1 MVSVFSVRDLAVL
14 LARERICIGL
24 DDPVAT
30 AERLCRAGISVSP
43 RDVPLLAED
52 LDLFASQG
60 VEVDCVLVEGDC
72 ETEVITLWRRDD
84 LYIAVRKRVYSSSGE
99 AVVVEVCA
107 CASLEEAEG
116 IVEEMVCRAVSRC

>member
-1 MVSVFSVRDLAVL
+1 MVSVFTVRDLAVL

-84 LYIAVRKRVYSSSGE
+84 MYIAVRKRVHGGGK

-107 CASLEEAEG
+107 CASLEEAG
-116 IVEEMVCRAVSRC
+116 RIVEEMVCRAVSRC